1 MRGYNSLSTCQ
12 YFAEEQTNGFGL
24 IHFVYE
30 PEPFD
35 CAEFE
40 KADTCSVYLVT
51 EGEGE
56 LRTAYGA
63 QRLGRGDFF
72 FLFPEKPY
80 RFASPG
86 GWKLIYLS
94 FRGTAVKKLYGALGI
109 SYESCVRRGY
119 AALVREWL
127 KEFNRSRANRH
138 AALVAQ
144 ALLLKTLSYFDGA
157 AATAAD
163 NDRRRSLADLLARYI
178 DEHFA
183 EPALSLKSLG
193 EIFHF
198 HPNYISYTFKEYM
211 GAGFAS
217 YLRQKRLYKACELL
231 KSGALVKDAAFS
243 VGFSDAFYFEQCFR
257 KYIGVTPTEYREREK
272 LAAKK
277 RRKDDFAS
285 KFYM

>member
-1 MRGYNSLSTCQ
+1 MPAATKTMRMTVRTVSFSPKNSPVSADRNTHPPVMIGYCTL
-12 YFAEEQTNGFGL
+12 
-24 IHFVYE
+24 
-30 PEPFD
+30 
-35 CAEFE
+35 
-40 KADTCSVYLVT
+40 
-51 EGEGE
+51 
-56 LRTAYGA
+56 
-63 QRLGRGDFF
+63 
-72 FLFPEKPY
+72 
-80 RFASPG
+80 
-86 GWKLIYLS
+86 
-94 FRGTAVKKLYGALGI
+94 ALT
-109 SYESCVRRGY
+109 

-163 NDRRRSLADLLARYI
+163 NDRRRALADLLARYI

-211 GAGFAS
+211 GAGFAA

-243 VGFSDAFYFEQCFR
+243 VGFSDAFYFERCFR